1 MSSMTNKKKRK
12 KSADESKERSMELN
26 NIRLIS
32 SHVPAEES
40 TTLQEELCVSASE
53 CNNYV
58 DHMTPEINVVN
69 SVKIRDA
76 KSTVHALI
84 L

>member
-1 MSSMTNKKKRK
+1 
-12 KSADESKERSMELN
+12 
-26 NIRLIS
+26 
-32 SHVPAEES
+32 VPGED
-40 TTLQEELCVSASE
+40 ELCVSASE